1 MVLALASVSL
11 RRRACRIGEKLY
23 FTTEARSHRVFLNLC
38 TEFSVSLSLCG
49 FKISLLRPEWS
60 SHRRPGCCRQCQC
73 CHQTGFR
80 YLSHCLRS
88 LSLSKSH
95 RPAQQP
101 WLRQSA
107 WQQRQSSPAW
117 PSSRV
122 YSPVACASSF
132 SEATAGPVISFWCVF
147 GL

>member
-1 MVLALASVSL
+1 MVLMV
-11 RRRACRIGEKLY
+11 CRIGEKLY

-88 LSLSKSH
+88 LSLSKSQSLSKSH
-95 RPAQQP
+95 RPARQP
-101 WLRQSA
+101 WLRQFLTG
-107 WQQRQSSPAW
+107 
-117 PSSRV
+117 V
-122 YSPVACASSF
+122 LASSL
-132 SEATAGPVISFWCVF
+132 SKQLQRSDCRTSHLVLVRLRVVEP
-147 GL
+147 

>member
-80 YLSHCLRS
+80 YLSEPVEEPPPSSAALASAICLAAASVQPS
-88 LSLSKSH
+88 LATLFS
-95 RPAQQP
+95 
-101 WLRQSA
+101 
-107 WQQRQSSPAW
+107 
-117 PSSRV
+117 SSRV